1 MKPVRSPS
9 PGSSLRKGGI
19 DMRLT
24 LSVTRFDPQTDAEP
38 YRRGYPIDWERH
50 ETVLDLLLQ
59 ARRLDPSLAFRRSCR
74 SGICGS
80 CAMHIGDHS
89 RLACQTLVREVTQDG
104 GSLSIEP
111 LPGFRQIKDLV
122 VDMDPFFAALT
133 RVLPW
138 VIPGEHHNGLISPE
152 DAEPIESPATC
163 ILCGVCDAE
172 APQTGAVL
180 PAALVKNLRLAVD
193 PRDALG
199 LQRMKIAGLTEEGLH
214 TFRELL
220 PSLCPKGI
228 KLPVVAME

>member
-1 MKPVRSPS
+1 
-9 PGSSLRKGGI
+9 
-19 DMRLT
+19 MRLT
-24 LSVTRFDPQTDAEP
+24 LSITRFDPQTDDKP
-38 YRRGYPIDWERH
+38 YRREYPVDWERH

-59 ARRLDPSLAFRRSCR
+59 ARLQDPSLAYRRSCR

-80 CAMHIGDHS
+80 CAMHIGDRS
-89 RLACQTLVREVTQDG
+89 RLACQTLVREVAQDG

-122 VDMDPFFAALT
+122 VDMDPFFDALT

-138 VIPGEHHNGLISPE
+138 VIPVTHHNGLISPE
-152 DAEPIESPATC
+152 DAARIESPATC

-172 APQTGAVL
+172 TPQSGTVT

-199 LQRMKIAGLTEEGLH
+199 LDRMKITGLTEEGLR

-220 PSLCPKGI
+220 HSVCPKGI
-228 KLPVVAME
+228 KLPSVAVE

>member
-1 MKPVRSPS
+1 
-9 PGSSLRKGGI
+9 
-19 DMRLT
+19 
-24 LSVTRFDPQTDAEP
+24 
-38 YRRGYPIDWERH
+38 
-50 ETVLDLLLQ
+50 
-59 ARRLDPSLAFRRSCR
+59 
-74 SGICGS
+74 
-80 CAMHIGDHS
+80 MHIGDRS
-89 RLACQTLVREVTQDG
+89 RLACQTLVREVARDG

-138 VIPGEHHNGLISPE
+138 VIPGERQSGLISPE

-172 APQTGAVL
+172 APQAGAVT

-199 LQRMKIAGLTEEGLH
+199 LDRMKITGLTREGLR

-220 PSLCPKGI
+220 PSICPKGI